1 MKISA
6 IVPVYNTEKLVG
18 RCIESVLAQ
27 SFPDW
32 ELILVDDGSR
42 DGSLNVL
49 REYEKKDTRLKVIHQ
64 ENAGP
69 GIARNRGIKEAT
81 GDYIVFIDSDD
92 VIKPEYFEKLSKE
105 TADVVF
111 IDINQV
117 DDNFHVLHEEHMSDY
132 QSLSKDDLIRGQM
145 TGKILWGGVR
155 KAVKRDLLLKN
166 GIEFTEHRVGEEAIY
181 SFLLLHYA
189 DSCSFITGAVYEYV
203 NRPESQSHKKIMDP
217 WGDVA
222 SALKQK
228 ILSIG
233 LYEKYANTLNAFF
246 ATAAIV
252 SLDKIA
258 SINKLSAFKEQG
270 KEYIKRWKGRMDSEY
285 PIDIGHMPSK
295 AKAMYPFLKVNWIT
309 PIYVASRLRKK
320 LYRN

>member
-117 DDNFHVLHEEHMSDY
+117 DEDFSVLSQEHMSIY
-132 QSLSKDDLIRGQM
+132 KSLSKNDFLRGQM
-145 TGKILWGGVR
+145 TGKILWGGYER
-155 KAVKRDLLLKN
+155 QSDPSFYQRTELDLQT
-166 GIEFTEHRVGEEAIY
+166 IR
-181 SFLLLHYA
+181 
-189 DSCSFITGAVYEYV
+189 
-203 NRPESQSHKKIMDP
+203 
-217 WGDVA
+217 
-222 SALKQK
+222 
-228 ILSIG
+228 
-233 LYEKYANTLNAFF
+233 
-246 ATAAIV
+246 
-252 SLDKIA
+252 
-258 SINKLSAFKEQG
+258 
-270 KEYIKRWKGRMDSEY
+270 
-285 PIDIGHMPSK
+285 
-295 AKAMYPFLKVNWIT
+295 
-309 PIYVASRLRKK
+309 
-320 LYRN
+320 